1 MQPMRLA
8 QRGPF
13 QDSGFQGAPLQTAIP
28 APQVLPTSEKGKTKP
43 MTPPKHEGFHG
54 KASISLSEAQELSAL
69 LDVVLA
75 PVTPQEMEAKLADD
89 KCLRELTDAGGFP
102 IVKRLQDRLK
112 AFIATATPSDT
123 FQISHGELNVT
134 GKAVDC
140 AEALGRLETLKT
152 VATVGGV
159 AAGGAG
165 LLLLLGLI

>member
-1 MQPMRLA
+1 MKLVSLS

-13 QDSGFQGAPLQTAIP
+13 QESPLQTANPTITVQQTTQQEKKGV
-28 APQVLPTSEKGKTKP
+28 APVKG

-54 KASISLSEAQELSAL
+54 KASISLLEAQELSAL

-89 KCLRELTDAGGFP
+89 RCLRELTDAGGFP

-112 AFIATATPSDT
+112 AFIATATPADT